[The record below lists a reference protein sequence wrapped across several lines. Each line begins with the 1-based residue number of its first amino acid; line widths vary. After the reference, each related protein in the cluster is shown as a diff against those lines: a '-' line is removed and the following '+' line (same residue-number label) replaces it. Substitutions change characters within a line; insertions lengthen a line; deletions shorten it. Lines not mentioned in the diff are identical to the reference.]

1 MLPIFLVPFSLVRAS
16 CTMSSSGEDDT
27 AVAPARSTAL
37 AVSPSYRAD
46 VASAAAE
53 ASDGTSSGA
62 SSRGQAALL
71 LVAVVATSRLVVT
84 ELKLRHV
91 FREQINLVYTSE
103 FLYVTYQRQFCCV
116 EVSNT
121 NGLKF

>member
-1 MLPIFLVPFSLVRAS
+1 
-16 CTMSSSGEDDT
+16 MSSSGEDDT

-71 LVAVVATSRLVVT
+71 LEAVVATSRLVVT
-84 ELKLRHV
+84 ELMCLENRSTWFTPQNSCMLLTDVSSVALR
-91 FREQINLVYTSE
+91 
-103 FLYVTYQRQFCCV
+103 
-116 EVSNT
+116 
-121 NGLKF
+121 